1 MSFGFV
7 ESSTIEW
14 FYELE
19 SHLNRYLLSMAQYRS
34 LLKVDGVFY
43 AKYSLYIYITVNSCV
58 VEAFTN
64 DIDLCKAIIRGTSD
78 ILAEDFVS

>member
-1 MSFGFV
+1 MSFEFV
-7 ESSTIEW
+7 EYSILNG

-43 AKYSLYIYITVNSCV
+43 AKNSLYISPLTLVQLRRLPTILIYIKLLSEILVNSYLSGG
-58 VEAFTN
+58 FY
-64 DIDLCKAIIRGTSD
+64 
-78 ILAEDFVS
+78 

>member
-1 MSFGFV
+1 M
-7 ESSTIEW
+7 ESSTRNI
-14 FYELE
+14 
-19 SHLNRYLLSMAQYRS
+19 H
-34 LLKVDGVFY
+34 
-43 AKYSLYIYITVNSCV
+43 YIYITVNSRV